1 MAGTSK
7 RSSMFVG
14 CLVAAIAT
22 TAFLLFLYAVQVGS
36 KPPPQPG
43 GQGSGGPPPGSPILA
58 PPSLSS
64 AISIVAAVAVVLWV
78 ATIAAMAR
86 DQILR
91 EMNRILSE
99 YAEMRETDGFLS
111 GMRQASRPDAEV
123 RQLHKVPPID

>member
-1 MAGTSK
+1 MAGNSK

-14 CLVAAIAT
+14 SLVAAISAT
-22 TAFLLFLYAVQVGS
+22 ALLLLLYVVQVGS

-43 GQGSGGPPPGSPILA
+43 SPGAGNQPGPPILA
-58 PPSLSS
+58 PPSLSA
-64 AISIVAAVAVVLWV
+64 AITIVAAIAAVAWV

-91 EMNRILSE
+91 EMNRILAE

-111 GMRQASRPDAEV
+111 GMRQASRPEAEV
-123 RQLHKVPPID
+123 RQLHPVPPID

>member
-1 MAGTSK
+1 LAGNSK

-14 CLVAAIAT
+14 SLVAAIAA
-22 TAFLLFLYAVQVGS
+22 TALLLLLYAVQVGS
-36 KPPPQPG
+36 KPPRAD
-43 GQGSGGPPPGSPILA
+43 GQGPTNPPPGPAILA
-58 PPSLSS
+58 PPSLSA
-64 AISIVAAVAVVLWV
+64 AITIAAAIAVVAWI

-91 EMNRILSE
+91 EMNRILSD

-123 RQLHKVPPID
+123 RQLHPVPPID